1 MSKRIA
7 ILTSGGDAPGMN
19 ACVRAIIKYAL
30 KKSFEVYGIHD
41 GYKGLVED
49 DIFPMTRSNAVD
61 ILNIGGTFLGT
72 ARFPEFV
79 EEEYQDKA
87 CENLKKHKIDTLIA
101 IGGDGTYRGAYSLH
115 LKGINCI
122 GIPATI
128 DNDVI
133 GTDYTI
139 GFHTAVNTIVEALER
154 IRDTSQS
161 HHRCTIVE
169 VMGNQCGD
177 LAIYSGICGG
187 AEMVIT
193 KDTGYDINEIVDN
206 VNYYDRVLHKRH
218 AMIIIS
224 EKIADINE
232 LANAITDGTDYE
244 GKTIELSYIQRGGAP
259 VPQDRI
265 LATGLGTLAV
275 DCAEN
280 EESGICLGLEH
291 DQYVKTPMEIAQKEK
306 RKSRDYLYDA
316 FYKTI

>member
-1 MSKRIA
+1 MSKKIA

-19 ACVRAIIKYAL
+19 ACARAIIKYAL
-30 KKSFEVYGIHD
+30 KKDVEVYGVNN
-41 GYKGLVED
+41 GYRGLVED
-49 DIFPMTRSNAVD
+49 DIFPMTRRNAVD
-61 ILNIGGTFLGT
+61 ILNLGGTFLGT

-79 EEEYQDKA
+79 NDEVQNKA
-87 CENLKKHKIDTLIA
+87 VEILKSHEIDTLIA
-101 IGGDGTYRGAYSLH
+101 IGGDGTYKGAYALH
-115 LKGINCI
+115 LKGIKCI
-122 GIPATI
+122 GVPATI

-133 GTDYTI
+133 GTDYCI
-139 GFHTAVNTIVEALER
+139 GFHTAVDTIVEALER

-161 HHRCTIVE
+161 HHRCTLVE

-193 KDTGYDINEIVDN
+193 KDTGYNIDEVIDN
-206 VNYYDRVLHKRH
+206 VNYYDKVLHKRH
-218 AMIIIS
+218 SIIVVS

-232 LANAITDGTDYE
+232 LAKEITKRTDYE
-244 GKTIELSYIQRGGAP
+244 GKTIELSYIQRGGSP

-275 DCAEN
+275 DCALN
-280 EESGICLGLEH
+280 NESGICLGLEH
-291 DQYVKTPMEIAQKEK
+291 DQYVKTPMDIAAREM
-306 RKSRDYLYDA
+306 RKSRDYLYEA